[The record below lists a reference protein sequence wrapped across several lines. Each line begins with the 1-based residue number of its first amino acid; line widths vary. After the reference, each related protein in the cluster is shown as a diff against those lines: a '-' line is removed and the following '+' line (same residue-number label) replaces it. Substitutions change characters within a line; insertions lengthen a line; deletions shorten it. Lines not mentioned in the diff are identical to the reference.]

1 MTTPIR
7 VGIAGYGNLGR
18 GVETAIS
25 KNEDMTLVGVFSR
38 REPSTVQTLN
48 PSTAVFSID
57 ALAEFKDK
65 IDVLILCGG
74 SKDDLPVQGPEYAAM
89 FNTVD
94 SFDTHARIPEYFE
107 SVDAPAKANNKTA
120 LISIGWDPG
129 MFSINRL
136 MGEALLP
143 DGETYTFWGKGLSQ
157 GHSDAVRRVEGVKA
171 GVQYTLPSEKAM
183 ERVRAGENPELT
195 TGEKHKRECF
205 VVAEEGADHGKI
217 AEAIKTMPN
226 YFEDYETTVH
236 FITEEE
242 LERDHKAMPHGG
254 FVIHSGKTGNGT
266 DQLVEFSLK
275 LDSNPEFT
283 ASVLIAYAR
292 AAYRLYKK
300 GATGAKTVYDI
311 APGYL
316 HPESAEELRRKYL

>member
-48 PSTAVFSID
+48 PSTAIFSID

-107 SVDAPAKANNKTA
+107 SVDAPAKANNK
-120 LISIGWDPG
+120 
-129 MFSINRL
+129 
-136 MGEALLP
+136 
-143 DGETYTFWGKGLSQ
+143 
-157 GHSDAVRRVEGVKA
+157 
-171 GVQYTLPSEKAM
+171 SE
-183 ERVRAGENPELT
+183 EHTSELQS
-195 TGEKHKRECF
+195 R
-205 VVAEEGADHGKI
+205 
-217 AEAIKTMPN
+217 
-226 YFEDYETTVH
+226 
-236 FITEEE
+236 
-242 LERDHKAMPHGG
+242 PH
-254 FVIHSGKTGNGT
+254 
-266 DQLVEFSLK
+266 LVC
-275 LDSNPEFT
+275 
-283 ASVLIAYAR
+283 R
-292 AAYRLYKK
+292 
-300 GATGAKTVYDI
+300 
-311 APGYL
+311 
-316 HPESAEELRRKYL
+316 